1 MTRIF
6 LAMAFTASA
15 QIFACNTDFF
25 CLYSIQE
32 RPSMDADRSIMVQM
46 NDLCKKE
53 QLATRE

>member
-1 MTRIF
+1 
-6 LAMAFTASA
+6 MAFTASA